1 MTCNDTSMTQAE
13 PTHASLILGVE
24 VWAPVDGE
32 MVRQTA
38 APSIGDLDQTV
49 GQSHS
54 RIIAGRVD
62 EACLSKMP
70 VLVDL
75 KASDL
80 SAMLW
85 PVIDREKVNA
95 VVAVYFQVRGQKTMA
110 AEIWTGKQGRSELC
124 LGDVCY
130 AGLDRFAK
138 LSPYIAFPKGSG
150 LPGLTWETNRP
161 VLVEGLAKSPTFM
174 RSTGAESEGLDIGF
188 ALPCIAGNALQAVAL
203 LLSSSQTP
211 IARAFEVWLPTQQGS
226 SFRLARVDG
235 AYVDAPVLEKASA
248 GIDVPAGD
256 TWIGRAWATRKP
268 EVVCDSTGEVF
279 QRKGIAEDRITS
291 GIAIPIIVLDDVAAV
306 AVLMW

>member
-1 MTCNDTSMTQAE
+1 MTLSETQPLQAQ
-13 PTHASLILGVE
+13 PQHGNLIVGVE
-24 VWAPVDGE
+24 VWSPVDGS

-38 APSIGDLDQTV
+38 APSIGDLDQRV
-49 GQSHS
+49 GESHS

-62 EACLSKMP
+62 EACLSRLP
-70 VLVDL
+70 LIVDL
-75 KASDL
+75 KGSGL

-95 VVAVYFQVRGQKTMA
+95 VVAIYFQTEGQAVMA
-110 AEIWTGKQGRSELC
+110 AEIWTGKSGRSELC

-150 LPGLTWETNRP
+150 LPGLAWENNRP
-161 VLVEGLAKSPTFM
+161 VLVEGLAHSPTFM
-174 RSTGAESEGLDIGF
+174 RATGAEKEGLDIGF
-188 ALPCIAGNALQAVAL
+188 ALPCTAGNSLQAVAL
-203 LLSSSQTP
+203 LLSSMKTP
-211 IARAFEVWLPTQQGS
+211 IARAYEVWLPMQQGS
-226 SFRLARVDG
+226 SIRLARVNG
-235 AYVDAPVLEKASA
+235 SYVQAPALEKASA

-256 TWIGRAWATRKP
+256 TWIGRAWASRKP
-268 EVVCDSTGEVF
+268 EVVCDSTGETF
-279 QRKGIAEDRITS
+279 QRNGIAEDGLTS

>member
-1 MTCNDTSMTQAE
+1 MTLSETQ
-13 PTHASLILGVE
+13 PLQTQPQHDSLIVGVE
-24 VWAPVDGE
+24 VWSPVDGS

-38 APSIGDLDQTV
+38 APSIGDLDQRV
-49 GQSHS
+49 GESHS

-62 EACLSKMP
+62 EACLSRLP

-95 VVAVYFQVRGQKTMA
+95 VVAIYFQTEGEAAMA
-110 AEIWTGKQGRSELC
+110 AEIWAGKPGRSELC

-150 LPGLTWETNRP
+150 LPGLAWENNRP
-161 VLVEGLAKSPTFM
+161 VLVEGLALSPTFM
-174 RSTGAESEGLDIGF
+174 RATGAEKEGLDIGF
-188 ALPCIAGNALQAVAL
+188 ALPCIAGHSLQAVAL
-203 LLSSSQTP
+203 LLSSVKTP
-211 IARAFEVWLPTQQGS
+211 IARAFEVWVPMPQGS
-226 SFRLARVDG
+226 SLRLVCANG
-235 AYVDAPVLEKASA
+235 SYVQAPALKKASA
-248 GIDVPAGD
+248 GLDVPAGD
-256 TWIGRAWATRKP
+256 TWIGQAWATRKP
-268 EVVCDSTGEVF
+268 EVVCDSTGEAF
-279 QRKGIAEDRITS
+279 QRRGISEDGLTS
-291 GIAIPIIVLDDVAAV
+291 GIAIPIIVLDDVVSV